1 MLQERI
7 LNTLDKRD
15 DIDQRKLSKI
25 AGVNE
30 SSISRYLNGYDVLN
44 LASVLKIVQYLYPE
58 EEKEIMADY
67 VLTQKSRNARFAL
80 EYCDFNNLPNH
91 LEQLIE
97 QLSVSVNPVDREW
110 AKLYRFIRIFKMKAL
125 PLEELL
131 WEVEVFDPKE
141 LEMKIMKQIIKG
153 YTYTELGDFSSLTI
167 HTKYTE
173 GFIRQVKSEFLR
185 DCFNI
190 RIGLIMNYVCLYE
203 NDVDKGREY
212 SYLVLEQE
220 YFENVKGMAYHHLG
234 HSYLFQD
241 YDKSK
246 VYMEKAIDCF
256 RERNEIDNL
265 NIALNNLSFLQSYW
279 NIDHEFMLPLNNQTN
294 ISSYIFY
301 LIKKGNNDLAEEYLS
316 KVEFSSIE
324 DSDKAFHYYYLGLIN
339 KDKDTFYK
347 SVEFFHN
354 VGDRFHINL
363 PIEELRNLGENEN
376 ILRIFIS

>member
-58 EEKEIMADY
+58 EEKGIMADY

-141 LEMKIMKQIIKG
+141 LEMKIMKQILKG
-153 YTYTELGDFSSLTI
+153 YIYTELGDFSSLTI

-173 GFIRQVKSEFLR
+173 SFIKQVRTEFLK
-185 DCFNI
+185 DCYNI
-190 RIGLIMNYVCLYE
+190 RMGMIMNYVYLYGNNVE
-203 NDVDKGREY
+203 KAREY
-212 SYLVLEQE
+212 SLLVLNQDFFE
-220 YFENVKGMAYHHLG
+220 YV
-234 HSYLFQD
+234 
-241 YDKSK
+241 
-246 VYMEKAIDCF
+246 KAIAYNQLGQSYMLEDYEKSQRYLKTAVSLF
-256 RERNEIDNL
+256 NKYNKNEYRE
-265 NIALNNLSFLQSYW
+265 IALRNLSFLQSYW
-279 NIDHEFMLPLNNQTN
+279 KIERDFPFELVGYNEN
-294 ISSYIFY
+294 SEYIYY
-301 LIKKGNNDLAEEYLS
+301 LIQKGEKGLAGKLLDEID
-316 KVEFSSIE
+316 VSSIP
-324 DSDKAFHYYYLGLIN
+324 DWNKGFYY
-339 KDKDTFYK
+339 FYK
-347 SVEFFHN
+347 GKITGDKNSFYSSVEWFRN
-354 VGDRFHINL
+354 AGDRFYLQL
-363 PIEELRNLGENEN
+363 PIQELEKLGENS
-376 ILRIFIS
+376 LVLKMLST